1 MSLLTISPSPHVRS
15 SMTTQKIMLLVV
27 LALVPAIV
35 AATVV
40 FGPRALFMVIYCAVI
55 SMFTEL
61 VCQRLMQKEVTV
73 TDGSAMLTGV
83 LLALNLPV
91 TLPLWEAAIGCVFAV
106 AVVKQLFGGLGC
118 NFANPAITG
127 RVFLLLSFGGDMTT
141 WVKPFYYQGNNFI
154 VKLLMD
160 NPRIPDGVTGA
171 TPLASGN
178 ANLLDLFLGNVG
190 GSLGETSALALL
202 IGGIFLLVMG
212 IISWHTP
219 AAYLGGSLGETSALA
234 LLIGGIFLLVMG
246 IISWHTPA
254 AYLGGLA
261 VLELFYTLATG
272 GEMTDVLYALLSGGV
287 ILGAFFMAT
296 DYVTTPITGTGK
308 LIFGLGCAVLTFV
321 IREFANMPEGC
332 SFSILLMNLLTPYID
347 KLTMTH
353 PFGAKPAVKKE
364 AK

>member
-1 MSLLTISPSPHVRS
+1 MTSILTVSPSPHVRS

-40 FGPRALFMVIYCAVI
+40 FGPRALLLVVFCAVV

-61 VCQRLMQKEVTV
+61 VCQKMMQKEVTV
-73 TDGSAMLTGV
+73 SDGSAMLTGV
-83 LLALNLPV
+83 LL
-91 TLPLWEAAIGCVFAV
+91 

-127 RVFLLLSFGGDMTT
+127 RIFLLLSFAGDMTT
-141 WVKPFYYQGNNFI
+141 WVKPFYYKGSSFFEMFTSTGN
-154 VKLLMD
+154 L
-160 NPRIPDGVTGA
+160 PDGVTGA
-171 TPLASGN
+171 TPLASGD
-178 ANLLDLFLGNVG
+178 AGLLSLFLGNVG

-202 IGGIFLLVMG
+202 IGGVFLLVLG
-212 IISWHTP
+212 LISWHTP
-219 AAYLGGSLGETSALA
+219 
-234 LLIGGIFLLVMG
+234 V
-246 IISWHTPA
+246 

-261 VLELFYTLATG
+261 VLELIYTLATG
-272 GEMTDVLYALLSGGV
+272 GEMSQVLYALLSGGV

-321 IREFANMPEGC
+321 IREFASMPEGC

-353 PFGAKPAVKKE
+353 PFGAKPAEKKE